1 VAKLTVSLSEDARRR
16 IERRAADL
24 GVTRSAFV
32 EGLVQADAQSEL
44 QLLLEEGYRATAA
57 ENLEFAQSAA
67 PLAWEAIE
75 RAGAAW

>member
-1 VAKLTVSLSEDARRR
+1 M
-16 IERRAADL
+16 
-24 GVTRSAFV
+24 TRSAFV
-32 EGLVQADAQSEL
+32 EGRVQADAQSEL